1 MIMAK
6 LISRR
11 RMILVSAAACGL
23 PLVDRTMAHAEAK
36 PVIWKGQALGAVAT
50 LVLNHPD
57 RAKAEQLIGQVVKE
71 VARLEAIFSLYRPES
86 ELSQLNRLG
95 ALAMPSEE
103 LVALLEASRLVWQDT
118 DGLFDPTIQPLWTLH
133 ARHFAQPDADATGPS
148 AAQIKRARSLV
159 GFEKVSFNRD
169 RVAFAKPDMGLTLNG
184 IAQGYIAD
192 RIVSLLRE
200 AGITSSLVDMGEIS
214 AIGRRDDGTAWQVGL
229 ADTPEGFTA
238 GDMVIPLVDKAL
250 ATSSPYGFRFDSAAQ
265 FGHIF
270 HPRKAVTTPLCRRL
284 TAICDNATTADAY
297 STAMTLMEPDEIR
310 AVIAKR
316 AGLSVDLITAAGEHV
331 RLG

>member
-1 MIMAK
+1 MAK

-23 PLVDRTMAHAEAK
+23 PLVDRTMAHAETK

-57 RAKAEQLIGQVVKE
+57 RAMAEQLIGQVVTE
-71 VARLEAIFSLYRPES
+71 VARLEAIFSLFRPES

-95 ALAMPSEE
+95 ALAIPSEE
-103 LVALLEASRLVWQDT
+103 LVALLKASRLVWQDT
-118 DGLFDPTIQPLWTLH
+118 EGLFDPTIQPLWTLY

-148 AAQIKRARSLV
+148 AAQIDRARRLV
-159 GFEKVSFNRD
+159 GFENVSFNRD
-169 RVAFAKPDMGLTLNG
+169 RVAFAKPGMGLTLNG
-184 IAQGYIAD
+184 IAQGYITD
-192 RIVSLLRE
+192 RIVSLLRKS
-200 AGITSSLVDMGEIS
+200 GITSSLVDMGEIS
-214 AIGRRDDGTAWQVGL
+214 ALGRRDDGTPWQVGL
-229 ADTPEGFTA
+229 ADTPGGFTA

-250 ATSSPYGFRFDSAAQ
+250 ATSSPDGFRFSSVAG

-270 HPRKAVTTPLCRRL
+270 HPRKTSTTPLYRRM
-284 TAICDNATTADAY
+284 TTICDNATTADAY
-297 STAMTLMEPDEIR
+297 STALTLMEPDHIR
-310 AVIAKR
+310 AVVAKR
-316 AGLSVDLITAAGEHV
+316 TGISVDLVTTAGEHM

>member
-1 MIMAK
+1 MAK

-23 PLVDRTMAHAEAK
+23 PLVDRTMAHAKTK
-36 PVIWKGQALGAVAT
+36 PVIWRGQALGAVAT

-57 RAKAEQLIGQVVKE
+57 RAKAEQLIGQVVTE
-71 VARLEAIFSLYRPES
+71 VERLEAIFSLFRPES
-86 ELSQLNRLG
+86 ELSQLNRFG
-95 ALAMPSEE
+95 ALAMPAEE

-118 DGLFDPTIQPLWTLH
+118 DGLFDPTIQPLWTLY

-159 GFEKVSFNRD
+159 GFENVSFNRD
-169 RVAFAKPDMGLTLNG
+169 RVAFAKPGMGLTLNG
-184 IAQGYIAD
+184 IAQGYITD

-200 AGITSSLVDMGEIS
+200 AGITSSLVNMGEIS
-214 AIGRRDDGTAWQVGL
+214 AIGRRDDGTPWQVGL
-229 ADTPEGFTA
+229 AETLGEEAASDL
-238 GDMVIPLVDKAL
+238 VIPLVDKAL
-250 ATSSPYGFRFDSAAQ
+250 ATSSPYGFRFDSAAE

-270 HPRKAVTTPLCRRL
+270 HPRKSAASPLYRRL
-284 TAICDNATTADAY
+284 TAICENATSADAY

-310 AVIAKR
+310 AVVAKR
-316 AGLSVDLITAAGEHV
+316 AELTVDLVTAAGEHV

>member
-1 MIMAK
+1 MAK

-23 PLVDRTMAHAEAK
+23 PLVDRTMARAEAE

-57 RAKAEQLIGQVVKE
+57 RAMAEQLIGQVVKE

-118 DGLFDPTIQPLWTLH
+118 DGLFDPTIQPLWTLY
-133 ARHFAQPDADATGPS
+133 AGHFAQPDADATGPS
-148 AAQIKRARSLV
+148 AAQIDRARRLV
-159 GFEKVSFNRD
+159 GFEKVNFNRD

-214 AIGRRDDGTAWQVGL
+214 AIGRRDDGTPWQVGL
-229 ADTPEGFTA
+229 ADTPGGFTA

-250 ATSSPYGFRFDSAAQ
+250 ATSSPDGFRFDSAAK
-265 FGHIF
+265 FGHIL
-270 HPRKAVTTPLCRRL
+270 HPRATSLTPPCRRVTT
-284 TAICDNATTADAY
+284 ICGNATTADAY
-297 STAMTLMEPDEIR
+297 STAMTLMEPDDIR
-310 AVIAKR
+310 AVVAKR
-316 AGLSVDLITAAGEHV
+316 AELTVDLVTAAGEHV